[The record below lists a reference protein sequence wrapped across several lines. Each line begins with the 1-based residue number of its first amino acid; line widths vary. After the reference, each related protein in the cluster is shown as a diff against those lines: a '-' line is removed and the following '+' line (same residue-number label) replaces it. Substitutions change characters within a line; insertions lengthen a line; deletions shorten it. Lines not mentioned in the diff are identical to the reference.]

1 DGRRLDVASLP
12 PALLPIDD
20 DRVSLAE
27 LGLHPLGSL
36 VVAALQVLVI
46 GGQGCVGD
54 AELLRHGKRPPSV
67 RIGLPAARNRSRS
80 PTTTPTRHHVG
91 RLAGGSVENR
101 LVLRDSSGRR
111 AYASAPTDE
120 ARHLRPRG
128 AA

>member
-1 DGRRLDVASLP
+1 
-12 PALLPIDD
+12 
-20 DRVSLAE
+20 
-27 LGLHPLGSL
+27 LGLHALGCV

-67 RIGLPAARNRSRS
+67 RVGLPAARNRSRS
-80 PTTTPTRHHVG
+80 PRTTPIDRHVG
-91 RLAGGSVENR
+91 WLTEGSVENR
-101 LVLRDSSGRR
+101 LVLRGSYGRQ

-128 AA
+128 ASAA